1 MDINRFLAPVLDYIH
16 KIGLNEYNEYLDAL
30 AIILVYA
37 LLAKVADLIIDK
49 PLKRLAR
56 LTNIKSDDAVI
67 AFIHRPLCAT
77 IFLLGPLHVAVQMKF
92 SPPWDFISTNLVK
105 SLILI
110 VWWVSAIRSIS
121 AAIRRPRPSVM
132 EGALSMELF
141 FLFRNLLRIVILV
154 SGILA
159 LLMIWDV
166 SLTPLFASAGIA
178 GIAVAMAA
186 KDTLANFF
194 GGISIFM
201 DKTYKVGD
209 YIIIDSG
216 ERGEVVDIGIRSTRI
231 KTRDDILISIPNSVM
246 ANAKIINESA
256 PIPRFRIRVPVGVA
270 YGSDLKEVETLLNKV
285 ALENRRVV
293 KSPEPRSRVRRFNDS
308 SIDLEL
314 LCWVED
320 PRLKGLVTHEL
331 FQAIYDAFER
341 HGISIPFPQ
350 RDIHIVDQPDGAAHS
365 PEGHG
370 PDAGAR

>member
-1 MDINRFLAPVLDYIH
+1 MDINRFLAPILDYVH
-16 KIGLNEYNEYLDAL
+16 KIWLNEYFDAVVVV
-30 AIILVYA
+30 LVYA

-49 PLKRLAR
+49 PIKRLAQ
-56 LTNIKSDDAVI
+56 LTNIKSDDAII
-67 AFIHRPLCAT
+67 AFIHKPLCAT
-77 IFLLGPLHVAVQMKF
+77 IFLLGLLHVSVQMGLAA
-92 SPPWDFISTNLVK
+92 PWDFIAVNLVK

-110 VWWVSAIRSIS
+110 VWWGSAIRSIS
-121 AAIRRPRPSVM
+121 AAIQRPRPSVM

-154 SGILA
+154 SGVLA

-231 KTRDDILISIPNSVM
+231 KTRDDILISIPNSIM

-256 PIPRFRIRVPVGVA
+256 PQPRFRIRVPVGVA
-270 YGSDLKEVETLLNKV
+270 YGSNLRQVERLLNQV
-285 ALENRRVV
+285 ALDNDRVV

-308 SIDLEL
+308 SVDFEL

-331 FQAIYDAFER
+331 FRDIYDKFEEV
-341 HGISIPFPQ
+341 GISIPFPQ
-350 RDIHIVDQPDGAAHS
+350 RDIHIIDQAYGPAQQVQ
-365 PEGHG
+365 EGR
-370 PDAGAR
+370 AGAGEAAI